1 MQLYDT
7 IGAIAAVLTTLSF
20 IPQVWQTWRTRD
32 VSGISLGMY
41 LLFTVGVALWFTYGI
56 LVDAWPIIVANFM
69 TLSMALAM
77 LAMKLSFSPRRLM
90 RRRRFGR

>member
-7 IGAIAAVLTTLSF
+7 IGTIAAVLTTLSF
-20 IPQVWQTWRTRD
+20 IPQVWQTWRSRD
-32 VSGISLGMY
+32 VSGISLRMY
-41 LLFTVGVALWFTYGI
+41 ILFTVGVALWFTYGI

-77 LAMKLSFSPRRLM
+77 LAMKLRFSPRRLM
-90 RRRRFGR
+90 RRRLFGR

>member
-7 IGAIAAVLTTLSF
+7 IGTIAAVLTTLSF
-20 IPQVWQTWRTRD
+20 IPQVWQTWRSRD

-41 LLFTVGVALWFTYGI
+41 ILFTVGVALWFTYGI

-77 LAMKLSFSPRRLM
+77 LAMKLRFSPRRLM
-90 RRRRFGR
+90 RRRLFGR